1 MTYSHSF
8 IKDYCTLRYMYIEI
22 CLNLCFSCKRL
33 MYCLLCTKWYKTI
46 IFTCEDLK
54 TTNPIRKIKE
64 VLEWLYNT
72 LYQKF
77 IGNFHVILKLCF
89 WWQCYKP
96 LQDYKQMFVCLF
108 VSRTLWVLVRRL
120 WQSYSSLLR
129 LPKYQHN
136 KLTILY
142 VLYYRQTKSCVRRH
156 IVHRIT

>member
-1 MTYSHSF
+1 MFAVYKMVQKNNFYYSLH
-8 IKDYCTLRYMYIEI
+8 
-22 CLNLCFSCKRL
+22 N
-33 MYCLLCTKWYKTI
+33 
-46 IFTCEDLK
+46 CEDLK

-96 LQDYKQMFVCLF
+96 LQDNKQIVCLF

-120 WQSYSSLLR
+120 WQSYSSPLR

-136 KLTILY
+136 KLTICV
-142 VLYYRQTKSCVRRH
+142 VLQTNQVLCPQAHCSPHH
-156 IVHRIT
+156 IAFVETPVLQTVI